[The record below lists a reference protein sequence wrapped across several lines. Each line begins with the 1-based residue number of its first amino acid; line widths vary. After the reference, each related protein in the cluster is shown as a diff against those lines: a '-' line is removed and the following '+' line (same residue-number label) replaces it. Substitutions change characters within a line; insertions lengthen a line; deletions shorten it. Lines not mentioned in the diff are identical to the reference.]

1 MNQYEFSR
9 RAAHAEVLLSQGK
22 YDHAEMIL
30 EGLMATGFEEIS
42 IVRMMALAKIG
53 QGNFSQ
59 AEELCRMLVSQ
70 QPDEAY
76 GHYLLA
82 VVRDHYRDFAGAH
95 LHLDEAIRLEPDNS
109 GFFAFKASL
118 FLHRQEYDRALEY
131 ADTGLRLDAENTQ
144 ALNARASA
152 LIGLNRKDEA
162 FRTIHKSL
170 ETDPENA
177 DTHANMGWSLLHLGK
192 SDEALEHFKTS
203 LQLEPGSQF
212 AKNGLLEAMKAKFP
226 VYRYFLMAML
236 YLSKMTGRNKWA
248 WIIGGY
254 VTYRILVSAAKEY
267 STLKPFLVP
276 LIGLMALFFISSWI
290 FSPLMNLYLLTNKYG
305 RYSLEAGQKESAR
318 LVGISLAVSL
328 ISFILFLISG
338 NSGFISTGFVAFG
351 LMIPLGSMNN
361 PDTQNGLKKLR
372 YASAILTVIAIIHG
386 FLAIFG
392 STFDSAFFYIFII
405 GLIAYQW
412 FANYV
417 LINE

>member
-22 YDHAEMIL
+22 FDHAEMIL
-30 EGLMATGFEEIS
+30 EGLMATGFEEMS

-53 QGNFSQ
+53 KSNFSQ
-59 AEELCRMLVSQ
+59 AEELCRMLISR
-70 QPDEAY
+70 QPDEALP
-76 GHYLLA
+76 HYLLA
-82 VVRDHYRDFAGAH
+82 LIREHNRDFAAAH
-95 LHLDEAIRLEPDNS
+95 QHVDEAIRLEPSNPE
-109 GFFAFKASL
+109 FFAYKANL
-118 FLHRQEYDRALEY
+118 YLQRQEYNRALEY
-131 ADTGLRLDAENTQ
+131 ADTGLRLDAENIQ

-162 FRTIHKSL
+162 FMTINKSL

-203 LQLEPGSQF
+203 LQLEPSSQF
-212 AKNGLLEAMKAKFP
+212 AKNGLLEAMKARFP

-236 YLSKMTGRNKWA
+236 YLGKMGSKNKWA

-254 VTYRILVSAAKEY
+254 ILYRVLLRTAKQFEAV
-267 STLKPFLVP
+267 KPFLTP
-276 LIGLMALFFISSWI
+276 LIIVLALFFISSWI

-305 RYSLEAGQKESAR
+305 RYSLEPGQKESAR
-318 LVGISLAVSL
+318 FVGIALAAGLIFLLFYFITEIDSLFPSAVL
-328 ISFILFLISG
+328 AL
-338 NSGFISTGFVAFG
+338 A

-361 PDTQNGLKKLR
+361 ADTTQGLKKLR
-372 YASAILTVIAIIHG
+372 YSAAGLTV
-386 FLAIFG
+386 LAVSCILLALSGSFSEALFYTFIFG
-392 STFDSAFFYIFII
+392 
-405 GLIAYQW
+405 LVAYQW